1 MEKLAIHGGTPVKTT
16 PYGTAKRFGKEE
28 LTYLEEALNQ
38 DTLFYWKGSFAKRL
52 CEKFAALY
60 GSKYCAVTSSGTSAI
75 HTALGAVGVQPG
87 DEVITAPIT
96 DMGSVI
102 GILYQNAVP
111 VFADLDPHSYNMTAK
126 TVEEKITDK
135 TRAVVVVHLAG
146 NAAEVDEIVKVCHSK
161 GIYVIED
168 CAQAYCCEYKGRYV
182 GTYGDIGCFSLND
195 FKHIS
200 AGDGG
205 MVITDNEELYH
216 KAVMFADK
224 NYNRFGSD
232 VVRNSPRVT
241 PNYRMSELVA
251 AVGLAQVEK
260 VEEIC
265 RKRNAYGDALT
276 EGIRDLSGI
285 YVPKVHPDCK
295 SSYWF
300 YLIRVD
306 EKELGCTREQF
317 AEALRAEGV
326 QAGAGYIA
334 QCVYEM
340 DMFTN
345 KTAYGEMRCPFSCPF
360 YGKEI
365 EYKTGLCPTA
375 EEILNTC
382 VRFEC
387 KEYYTE
393 QDLQETIQG
402 IKKVWNYFHA
412 QKNS

>member
-1 MEKLAIHGGTPVKTT
+1 MEKLAIHGGTPVKQI
-16 PYGTAKRFGKEE
+16 PFGNAKRFGGKELE
-28 LTYLEEALNQ
+28 YLKEALDQ
-38 DTLFYWKGSFAKRL
+38 ETLFYWKGSFSKRL
-52 CEKFAALY
+52 CEKFASIY
-60 GSKYCAVTSSGTSAI
+60 GSKHCTVTSSGTSAI
-75 HTALGAVGVQPG
+75 HVALGACGVGPG

-102 GILYQNAVP
+102 GILYQNAIP

-146 NAAEVDEIVKVCHSK
+146 NAAEVDKITELCHKK

-168 CAQAYCCEYKGRYV
+168 CAQSYCCEYRSKYV
-182 GTYGDIGCFSLND
+182 GTFGDIGCFSLND

-205 MVITDNEELYH
+205 MIITDNDELYH

-224 NYNRFGSD
+224 NYNRFGAD
-232 VVRNSPRVT
+232 VVRNSPHVA
-241 PNYRMSELVA
+241 PNYRMSELQA

-276 EGIRDLSGI
+276 KGIKDNPGL
-285 YVPKVHPDCK
+285 YVPKVHSDCK

-306 EKELGCTREQF
+306 EKELGCTREEF
-317 AEALRAEGV
+317 AAALRAEGIP
-326 QAGAGYIA
+326 AAPKYIA

-345 KTAYGEMRCPFSCPF
+345 QTAYGEMKCPFSCPY
-360 YGKEI
+360 YGKNI
-365 EYKTGLCPTA
+365 EYKTGLCPNA
-375 EEILNTC
+375 EEILKTC
-382 VRFEC
+382 IRMEC

-393 QDLQETIQG
+393 QDLVDTIEAVN
-402 IKKVWNYFHA
+402 KVAKHFREA
-412 QKNS
+412 K

>member
-16 PYGTAKRFGKEE
+16 PYGTAKRFGKRE
-28 LTYLEEALNQ
+28 LEYLEQALEQN
-38 DTLFYWKGSFAKRL
+38 TLFYWKGSFAKRL
-52 CEKFAALY
+52 CEKFSEIY
-60 GSKYCAVTSSGTSAI
+60 GVKHCAVTSSGTSAI

-111 VFADLDPHSYNMTAK
+111 VFADLDPNSYNMTAE
-126 TVEEKITDK
+126 TVAAKITDK

-146 NAAEVDEIVKVCHSK
+146 NAAEVDKIVEVCHAK

-168 CAQAYCCEYKGRYV
+168 CAQSYCCEYKGKYV

-205 MVITDNEELYH
+205 MVIMNDDELYH

-224 NYNRFGSD
+224 NYNRFGAD
-232 VVRNSPRVT
+232 VVRNSPHVA

-276 EGIRDLSGI
+276 AGIKDLPGI
-285 YVPKVHPDCK
+285 YVPKVHPECK

-317 AEALRAEGV
+317 VEALRAEGV
-326 QAGAGYIA
+326 QASPGYIA

-345 KTAYGEMRCPFSCPF
+345 KTAYGEMHCPFSCPF
-360 YGKEI
+360 YGREI
-365 EYKTGLCPTA
+365 EYKTGLCPEA
-375 EEILNTC
+375 ENILKTC
-382 VRFEC
+382 IRLEC
-387 KEYYTE
+387 KEYFTE
-393 QDLQETIQG
+393 QDLAETIAG
-402 IKKVWNYFHA
+402 IKKVSAYF
-412 QKNS
+412 QSVK

>member
-16 PYGTAKRFGKEE
+16 PYGTAQRFGKEE
-28 LTYLEEALNQ
+28 LAYLEEALQQN
-38 DTLFYWKGSFAKRL
+38 TLFYWSGSFAKRL
-52 CEKFAALY
+52 CTKFSELY

-75 HTALGAVGVQPG
+75 HTALGACGIGPG

-111 VFADLDPHSYNMTAK
+111 VFADLDPHTYNMTAK
-126 TVEEKITDK
+126 SVEEKITDK

-146 NAAEVDEIVKVCHSK
+146 NAAEIDEIVKICRAR

-168 CAQAYCCEYKGRYV
+168 CAQAYCCEYKGKYV
-182 GTYGDIGCFSLND
+182 GTFGDIGCFSLND

-224 NYNRFGSD
+224 NYNRFGAD
-232 VVRNSPRVT
+232 VVRNSPKVGI
-241 PNYRMSELVA
+241 NYRMNELTA

-265 RKRNAYGDALT
+265 RKRNEYGVALT
-276 EGIRDLSGI
+276 EGIKDLPGI
-285 YVPKVHPDCK
+285 YVPKVYDDCK

-306 EKELGCTREQF
+306 EKELGCTREEF

-326 QAGAGYIA
+326 RAGAGYIK

-345 KTAYGEMRCPFSCPF
+345 KTAYGEMKCPFSCPF
-360 YGKEI
+360 YGREI

-375 EEILNTC
+375 EAILKTC
-382 VRFEC
+382 IRLEC
-387 KEYYTE
+387 KEFYTK
-393 QDLQETIQG
+393 QDLEETIAG
-402 IKKVWNYFHA
+402 IRKVSAYF
-412 QKNS
+412 QSVK

>member
-1 MEKLAIHGGTPVKTT
+1 MEKLAIHGGNPVKTT
-16 PYGTAKRFGKEE
+16 PYGTGKRFGKEE
-28 LTYLEEALNQ
+28 LAYLEEALNQ
-38 DTLFYWKGSFAKRL
+38 NTLFYWKGSLAKRF
-52 CEKFAALY
+52 CERFASMY
-60 GSKYCAVTSSGTSAI
+60 GSKRCAVTSSGTSAI

-87 DEVITAPIT
+87 DEVITSPIT

-102 GILYQNAVP
+102 GILYQNAIP
-111 VFADLDPHSYNMTAK
+111 VFADLDPNSYNMTAK

-135 TRAVVVVHLAG
+135 TKAVVVVHLAG
-146 NAAEVDEIVKVCHSK
+146 NAAEIDEIVAVCKKHNV
-161 GIYVIED
+161 YVIED
-168 CAQAYCCEYKGRYV
+168 CAQSYCCEYKGKYV
-182 GTYGDIGCFSLND
+182 GTFGDIGCFSLND

-205 MVITDNEELYH
+205 MIITDNDELYH

-224 NYNRFGSD
+224 NYNRFGAD
-232 VVRNSPRVT
+232 VVRNSPHVA
-241 PNYRMSELVA
+241 PNYRMSELQA
-251 AVGLAQVEK
+251 AVGLAQLEK
-260 VEEIC
+260 VEDIC
-265 RKRNAYGDALT
+265 KKRNAYGDALT
-276 EGIRDLSGI
+276 AEIRGLPGI

-306 EKELGCTREQF
+306 EKELGCSREEF
-317 AEALRAEGV
+317 VEALRAEGIG
-326 QAGAGYIA
+326 ASAGYIA

-345 KTAYGEMRCPFSCPF
+345 KTAYGDMKCPFSCPF

-375 EEILNTC
+375 EEILKTC
-382 VRFEC
+382 VRLEC

-393 QDLQETIQG
+393 QDLKDTIAA
-402 IKKVWNYFHA
+402 INKVVNYYSA
-412 QKNS
+412 K